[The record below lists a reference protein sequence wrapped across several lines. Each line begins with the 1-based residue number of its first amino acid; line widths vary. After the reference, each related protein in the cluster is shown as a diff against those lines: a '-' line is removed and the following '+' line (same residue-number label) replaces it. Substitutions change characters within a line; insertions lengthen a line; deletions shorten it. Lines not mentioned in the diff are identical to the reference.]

1 MIVKVGQVRVK
12 GKVPGIPPPR
22 RSLGTGPDIMI
33 GLMPKRFS
41 LPTASR
47 RQVSTA
53 MIILVLVLAVVY
65 LTEFRINAPAGDT
78 DAVQAFRNTCM
89 KAARHANGGGDLV
102 MDDATEAKIGAYCSC
117 MVDAVQSN
125 VPPEEIAKIARGRT
139 SEKTLALLDRIVDGC
154 KAQME

>member
-22 RSLGTGPDIMI
+22 RSLGPGPDIMI

-47 RQVSTA
+47 L
-53 MIILVLVLAVVY
+53 LVLVLAVVY
-65 LTEFRINAPAGDT
+65 LTEFRINAPAET
-78 DAVQAFRNTCM
+78 DAVQGFRNTCM